1 MTVTPSL
8 SRGSYGLPAG
18 AWRLAALGCI
28 FLALLAAGLAIGAPQ
43 ISQSVGLVLLAGI
56 GLIMLLLLYAVWPR
70 TSLATEEAKRIAEA
84 AARTNVAWDRTR
96 RRGSRLQRR
105 LAPEGA
111 RATG

>member
-18 AWRLAALGCI
+18 AWRLAALSCF

-56 GLIMLLLLYAVWPR
+56 GLVMLLLLDAVWPR

-84 AARTNVAWDRTR
+84 AARTNVAWAVTGPD
-96 RRGSRLQRR
+96 
-105 LAPEGA
+105 GA
-111 RATG
+111 VLDCND